1 MSRYLL
7 GFKTPYILFIW
18 PQNATVRIGA
28 VYKEAC
34 FLHHTFCDHVQAIQN
49 ITQLAESKEE
59 EEEK

>member
-7 GFKTPYILFIW
+7 GFKTPYVLFIW

-34 FLHHTFCDHVQAIQN
+34 FLHHTFCDHVQAI
-49 ITQLAESKEE
+49 
-59 EEEK
+59 